1 MVGNVTPTKKT
12 MAISLF
18 PPGVPWSKRLLDL
31 SLTGIGLVLLAPLLT
46 VLALLVRIVHGSP
59 ILFRQTRPGY
69 KGRLFTILKFRS
81 MTDARDAQGQALPDE
96 ARVTRLGRF
105 MRATSLDELP
115 EVFNVIKGEMSW
127 VGPRPL
133 LEEYL
138 PRYSPEQRR
147 RHDVLPGIT
156 GWAQI
161 NGRNVLTWEE
171 KFSLDVWY
179 VDHWSLRLDI
189 KILLITLGKVLRRE
203 GISQEGHISAEVFMG
218 SSEIEKK
225 PAEGESEAVE

>member
-1 MVGNVTPTKKT
+1 M
-12 MAISLF
+12 F
-18 PPGVPWSKRLLDL
+18 DL
-31 SLTGIGLVLLAPLLT
+31 SLTGIGLVILAPVLA

-69 KGRLFTILKFRS
+69 RGRLFTILKFRS
-81 MTDARDAQGQALPDE
+81 MTDSLDTQGQALPDE

-105 MRATSLDELP
+105 LRATSLDELP
-115 EVFNVIKGEMSW
+115 ELFNVLRGEMSL

-147 RHDVLPGIT
+147 RHEALPGIT

-161 NGRNVLTWEE
+161 NGRNVLSWEE
-171 KFSLDVWY
+171 KFSMDVWY
-179 VDHWSLRLDI
+179 VDHWSLGLDI
-189 KILLITLGKVLRRE
+189 RIILTTLGKVLRRE
-203 GISQEGHISAEVFMG
+203 GISQEGHISAEVFLG
-218 SSEIEKK
+218 TAETEIGIEIENNL
-225 PAEGESEAVE
+225 AAGEGEASE